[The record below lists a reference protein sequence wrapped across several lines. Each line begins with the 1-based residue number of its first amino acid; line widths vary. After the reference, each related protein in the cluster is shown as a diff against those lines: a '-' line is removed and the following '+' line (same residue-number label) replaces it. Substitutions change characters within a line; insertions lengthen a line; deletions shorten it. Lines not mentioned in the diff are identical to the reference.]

1 VTWGLLL
8 QAVVSGL
15 LLGGVY
21 GLVAC
26 GLSLIFGVL
35 RIINFA
41 HGAVMMLA
49 MYATYWLFVLAGV
62 DPYLSVV
69 LTAPLFFALGVI
81 IQKVVIEPNRLAA
94 EHNQLLLT
102 LGLALFFENLA
113 LVLWQ
118 GDFRTVKVSYSG
130 ASFMLGRRWSRC
142 RGSSRRA
149 GPCSWPPPSSPSC
162 V

>member
-1 VTWGLLL
+1 
-8 QAVVSGL
+8 
-15 LLGGVY
+15 
-21 GLVAC
+21 
-26 GLSLIFGVL
+26 
-35 RIINFA
+35 
-41 HGAVMMLA
+41 MMLV

-69 LTAPLFFALGVI
+69 LTAPLFFVLGVI
-81 IQKVVIEPNRLAA
+81 IQKVVIEPNRFAA

-130 ASFMLGRRWSRC
+130 ASFLVADVLVEVPRLVAAGGAVPIALGPWGFLRLT
-142 RGSSRRA
+142 GAGKAIRA
-149 GPCSWPPPSSPSC
+149 LSEEPEGGRL
-162 V
+162 